1 MYAKIL
7 VIVWGGGRV
16 VCSRQ
21 KVSMQIS
28 VVWFLG
34 ATCTQPEQESICHSY
49 GCLENKYS
57 FRSAASAS
65 WHLLSLDCLFFFFV
79 LKFTFEM

>member
-1 MYAKIL
+1 MQKYL
-7 VIVWGGGRV
+7 LLFGGEGGV

-28 VVWFLG
+28 VIWFLG

-65 WHLLSLDCLFFFFV
+65 WHLLSLDCFFSCTEVHF
-79 LKFTFEM
+79 